1 MPGREW
7 RGEGGEGEEGGDGEK
22 VWVRVSGEGDE
33 KKEGEMMRW
42 GVKEGLDCQRGP
54 SQGLTTI
61 EAKGCCLGK
70 EQQKRNTEALD
81 QSLLYARIRACT
93 HASADDR
100 LDNSGGRRGLA
111 VGNCFIAVT
120 RARCLH

>member
-1 MPGREW
+1 M
-7 RGEGGEGEEGGDGEK
+7 EGGEGEERGDGEK

-33 KKEGEMMRW
+33 GKEGEMMRW

-54 SQGLTTI
+54 SQGLTTT
-61 EAKGCCLGK
+61 EAKGCCPGK

-81 QSLLYARIRACT
+81 QSLLCTRIHTCT
-93 HASADDR
+93 HTSADDR
-100 LDNSGGRRGLA
+100 LDNSVAGWGARGRKELA

-120 RARCLH
+120 PSRYLL